1 MSQQTSEAVIRK
13 SVVVQ
18 RAVEEAFE
26 LFTTDIAA
34 WWPVQ
39 THSVAQENAETVVL
53 ERREGGR
60 FYERTRDGNEHLWG
74 TVTVWEPPRRFSCTW
89 HPGRAEETGQEIEVV
104 FEAHDDGTRV
114 VLTHTGWEKRGSEM
128 ADAMASYDQGWEQ
141 VLGFYVGAA
150 TS

>member
-13 SVVVQ
+13 SVVV
-18 RAVEEAFE
+18 RRPVEEAFE
-26 LFTTDIAA
+26 LFTDIGT

-53 ERREGGR
+53 ERRKGGR
-60 FYERTRDGNEHLWG
+60 FYERTRDGDEHLWG
-74 TVTVWEPPRRFSCTW
+74 TVTVWEPPRRFACTW

-114 VLTHTGWEKRGSEM
+114 VLTHTGWEKRGAEM
-128 ADAMASYDQGWEQ
+128 ADAMASYDQGWEK

>member
-13 SVVVQ
+13 SVVV
-18 RAVEEAFE
+18 RRPVEEAFE
-26 LFTTDIAA
+26 LFTTDIAR

-39 THSVAQENAETVVL
+39 THSVAQENAETVVV

-74 TVTVWEPPRRFSCTW
+74 TVTVWEAPRRFACTW

-114 VLTHTGWEKRGSEM
+114 VLTHTGWEKLGPEM
-128 ADAMASYDQGWEQ
+128 ADSMASYDRGWEQ